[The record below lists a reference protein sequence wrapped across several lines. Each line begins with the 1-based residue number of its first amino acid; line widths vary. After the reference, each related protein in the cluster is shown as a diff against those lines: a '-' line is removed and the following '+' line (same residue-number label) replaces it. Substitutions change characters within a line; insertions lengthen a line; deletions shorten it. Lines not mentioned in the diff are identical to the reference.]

1 MTAVSMRDLRIV
13 FMGTPEFARVILKQ
27 MLNEQ
32 WGVVGVV
39 TQPDRARG
47 RKRDVLFS
55 PVKQLAVE
63 SGLPVLQPERIR
75 AREAQEELAALRPD
89 VIVTAAYGQ
98 ILPVSVLTLP
108 GRGAFNVH
116 GSILPKY
123 RGGAPIQWAIRE
135 GEARTGVSLMTM
147 TRAMDAGDVWAVRE
161 VEITADATYGDI
173 HDQLAHVGAQLLID
187 ALPEVLAGT
196 LQATPQDESLVTFAP
211 TLKRSD
217 EAIDWQQPARQ
228 VHNQIRSLAP
238 KPGAYS
244 LLRGEIVKILATRCE
259 EEDGLRG
266 TPGEVVELSPAG
278 PVIACKRGTVTATRL
293 QIAGRTLQSGA
304 EFARGQ
310 RDLRGIVLC
319 APEVGS

>member
-1 MTAVSMRDLRIV
+1 MTTVNMRDLRIV

-27 MLNEQ
+27 MLHER

-75 AREAQEELAALRPD
+75 AREAQDELAAMCPD
-89 VIVTAAYGQ
+89 LLVTAAYGQ

-108 GRGAFNVH
+108 GRGAFNLH
-116 GSILPKY
+116 GSILPSY
-123 RGGAPIQWAIRE
+123 RGGAPIQWAIRN
-135 GEARTGVSLMTM
+135 GEATTGVSLMTM
-147 TRAMDAGDVWAVRE
+147 TRAMDAGEVWAVRE
-161 VEITADATYGDI
+161 IAIAPDATYGDI
-173 HDQLAHVGAQLLID
+173 HDQLAQIGAALLIE

-196 LQATPQDESLVTFAP
+196 LQATQQDESLVTFAP

-217 EAIDWQQPARQ
+217 EAIDWQQTARQ

-238 KPGAYS
+238 KPGAFS
-244 LLRGEIVKILATRCE
+244 LLRGEIVKILSTRCD

-266 TPGEVVELSPAG
+266 TPGEVVALTPAG
-278 PVIACKRGTVTATRL
+278 PVIACGCGTVTALQL

-310 RDLRGIVLC
+310 RDLLGTVLS
-319 APEVGS
+319 APEVSS